1 MEFFSTFKKVFS
13 PRDEHARGRLCIMLS
28 GILSSI
34 AAQFTGGVFY
44 TGFLLLYGIDVVS
57 IGILTFIPSLACLLN
72 IFSPSILE
80 RFRRRKWLLAGVRI
94 LTNTINILGITFLPV
109 LVWENRARIIG
120 FIIIVALAN
129 SISALFGSGYSAW
142 HAKFLTEDARSTYFM
157 FSGCIN
163 SLTVYLFALIGSVI
177 TDKLA
182 GSPGQLSMMTTL
194 RIISYIL
201 TLVDTLLLCIPKEY
215 EYETSGEKVKLADVF
230 TKPVRNKAFFCSMI
244 ILFLYGFTTN
254 MPNATINAYLIND
267 VHISYTFMN
276 AINATYFIF
285 FIVFGKMWN
294 KFIAENTWFRALAIA
309 CVLQG
314 ATYLVYAF
322 VNEENSSWLYLAV
335 RLSQHV
341 LGVVLNT
348 IIASLPYINL
358 PDKDRTNYLSFYLIV
373 NSLAAFSGMMF
384 GTLFTS
390 LMGDRA
396 LNFFGFPLSAA
407 PLLLIGCWF
416 MHYVTAFVIMR
427 LLPIVTP
434 KYHYPAPTKK

>member
-80 RFRRRKWLLAGVRI
+80 RFRKRKWLLAGVRI

-109 LVWENRARIIG
+109 LVRENRARIIG
-120 FIIIVALAN
+120 FIVIVALAN

-142 HAKFLTEDARSTYFM
+142 HAKFLTEDTRSTYFM

-254 MPNATINAYLIND
+254 MPNATINAYLIDD

-341 LGVVLNT
+341 LGVVMNT

-358 PDKDRTNYLSFYLIV
+358 PEKDRTNYLSFYLIV

-434 KYHYPAPTKK
+434 KYHYPAPAKK

>member
-109 LVWENRARIIG
+109 LVRENRARIIG

-142 HAKFLTEDARSTYFM
+142 HAKFLTEDTRSTYFM

-254 MPNATINAYLIND
+254 MPNATINAYLIDD

-341 LGVVLNT
+341 LGVVVNT

-358 PDKDRTNYLSFYLIV
+358 PEKDRTNYLSFYLIV

-396 LNFFGFPLSAA
+396 LNFFGFQLSAA

-434 KYHYPAPTKK
+434 KYHYPAPAKK

>member
-109 LVWENRARIIG
+109 LVRENRARIIG

-142 HAKFLTEDARSTYFM
+142 HAKFLTENTRSTYFM

-230 TKPVRNKAFFCSMI
+230 TKPVKNKAFFCSMI

-254 MPNATINAYLIND
+254 MPNATINAYLIDD

-341 LGVVLNT
+341 LGVVVNT

-358 PDKDRTNYLSFYLIV
+358 PEKDRTNYLSFYLIV

-396 LNFFGFPLSAA
+396 LNFFGFQLSAA

-434 KYHYPAPTKK
+434 KYHYPAPAKK